1 LGWIGLD
8 WVGLGW
14 IGLDWV
20 GLGWIGL
27 DWVGLGWIGLDWVGL
42 GWGVNGVEIGKGKL
56 FEMSKSILQ
65 NGVKIFGVMICETM
79 M

>member
-1 LGWIGLD
+1 LG

-14 IGLDWV
+14 V
-20 GLGWIGL
+20 
-27 DWVGLGWIGLDWVGL
+27 GLDWVGL

-65 NGVKIFGVMICETM
+65 NGVKMFGVMICETM